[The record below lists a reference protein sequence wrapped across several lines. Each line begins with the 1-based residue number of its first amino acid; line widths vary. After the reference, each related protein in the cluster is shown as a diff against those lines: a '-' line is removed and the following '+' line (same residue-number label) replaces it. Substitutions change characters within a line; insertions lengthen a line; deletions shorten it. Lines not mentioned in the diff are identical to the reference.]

1 MHIPPYHKKKSW
13 QRFLVGTFFGG
24 IIAYCILLYMYG
36 SMYEDLL
43 EQNLD
48 LQSQVTTL
56 TSQNKSLLKD
66 KEDLDQQ
73 TKESETVKSI
83 EIVIPNEEELKL
95 DELIIYQL
103 EQLIK
108 EEISHLIGQDVN
120 IVSESEQLLYST
132 IENKSFRVDDMTYKF
147 TVLKLS
153 IIEETMKLTLKA
165 EIEG

>member
-13 QRFLVGTFFGG
+13 QRFFVGTFFGG
-24 IIAYCILLYMYG
+24 AIAYCILLYMYG

-43 EQNLD
+43 EQNLN
-48 LQSQVTTL
+48 LQSQVATL

-66 KEDLDQQ
+66 KEDLNQQ

-83 EIVIPNEEELKL
+83 EIIIPNEEELKL

-108 EEISHLIGQDVN
+108 EEISHLIGQEVN
-120 IVSESEQLLYST
+120 IYPKVNNYYILRLKTKVSE
-132 IENKSFRVDDMTYKF
+132 
-147 TVLKLS
+147 
-153 IIEETMKLTLKA
+153 
-165 EIEG
+165 